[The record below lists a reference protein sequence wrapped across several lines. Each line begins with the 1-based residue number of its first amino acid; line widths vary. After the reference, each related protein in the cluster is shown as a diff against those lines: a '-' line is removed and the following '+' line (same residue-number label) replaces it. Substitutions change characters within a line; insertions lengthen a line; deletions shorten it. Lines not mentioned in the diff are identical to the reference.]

1 MRRAGWLLGLGIA
14 ATVAAASGATEAR
27 STIAT
32 CGHVEELAAA
42 KRALAEGD
50 RARALNH
57 LRRADTLLSQ
67 CERESERAVQPGD
80 TESTDAT
87 VVGGAEA
94 PPTPAA

>member
-1 MRRAGWLLGLGIA
+1 MRTGRWLFSLGIA
-14 ATVAAASGATEAR
+14 AILATASGATEAR
-27 STIAT
+27 SSIAT

-50 RARALNH
+50 QARALIH
-57 LRRADTLLSQ
+57 LRNADALLSR
-67 CERESERAVQPGD
+67 CEQESERAVQPGD
-80 TESTDAT
+80 AESTEAT